1 MDERGRVRPLVGL
14 SKYSDFS
21 DQYSNIDGLNA
32 SQLRGRLGIQGHIRN
47 NTYIYADARYQ
58 RSFKGNKEGAQ
69 FNVGIKASFWFAIVV
84 CDYVKTP
91 LFETEGFSMYLSI
104 IKFNIQC

>member
-1 MDERGRVRPLVGL
+1 MLPHTFVSHFVIGQRLHPWCDGAVYAHSSMDERGRVRPLVGL

-47 NTYIYADARYQ
+47 NTYVYADARYQ

-69 FNVGIKASFWFAIVV
+69 FNVGIKASF
-84 CDYVKTP
+84 
-91 LFETEGFSMYLSI
+91 
-104 IKFNIQC
+104 